1 MYFFHEAFQ
10 CLSTVERN
18 ALFNKARAREQCMP
32 FTFNHQLLVSCL
44 GNQVFK
50 GAQALESTSQSG
62 CWWALSSFETWSS
75 HSWWKLLDWTRFFW
89 GFVLEKIMFSI
100 SMGTLWL
107 VKFTAQFFHLLTVF
121 QEHLNLAGALK
132 LMFVGALSSVPV
144 ALSAAALRTQGS
156 PLWLTGWFVMTLL
169 RPSNC
174 SHGELQRKAGVLARG
189 IFLPGTNGTGYCF
202 AWRAYAGGRLL
213 GCCHCCEV
221 ASRAFHKVFFIPRT
235 ISSAIKLT
243 NKVLGGASWDLL
255 QKLDASKIQLHV
267 AKGKDQ

>member
-18 ALFNKARAREQCMP
+18 ALFNTARAREQCMP

-89 GFVLEKIMFSI
+89 GFVLEKVMFSI
-100 SMGTLWL
+100 SMGTPWL

-132 LMFVGALSSVPV
+132 LMFAGALSSAPV
-144 ALSAAALRTQGS
+144 ALSAAAPSLRSTGISTVTHGVICYGS
-156 PLWLTGWFVMTLL
+156 PLSIQLQSWWAAEKSRCVSQGYLPSRDERDRVLL
-169 RPSNC
+169 R
-174 SHGELQRKAGVLARG
+174 LAGVRWGTFAGLLPLLWSSISG
-189 IFLPGTNGTGYCF
+189 I
-202 AWRAYAGGRLL
+202 
-213 GCCHCCEV
+213 
-221 ASRAFHKVFFIPRT
+221 S
-235 ISSAIKLT
+235 
-243 NKVLGGASWDLL
+243 
-255 QKLDASKIQLHV
+255 
-267 AKGKDQ
+267 